1 MSAGPIDAIERLLA
15 ETADA
20 DEVLRRTV
28 EALVAEPEIAW
39 AGVAF
44 VEGDTITLGPAAG
57 TPDESRRTRVP
68 VAFQDAVVGELRVD
82 GAVDRAS
89 LELIASL
96 IAPHVL
102 IGWDTGGEDWEP

>member
-1 MSAGPIDAIERLLA
+1 VSAGPIEAIERLLA

-28 EALVAEPEIAW
+28 EALVAEPEVAW
-39 AGVAF
+39 AGVAL

-68 VAFQDAVVGELRVD
+68 VAFHDAVVGELQVD
-82 GAVDRAS
+82 GDVDDDS
-89 LELIASL
+89 LERVASL

-102 IGWDTGGEDWEP
+102 IGWDTGGEAWEP

>member
-1 MSAGPIDAIERLLA
+1 MSASPIEAIEHVLA

-20 DEVLRRTV
+20 DEVLRRTMN
-28 EALVAEPEIAW
+28 ALVAEPEVVW

-44 VEGDTITLGPAAG
+44 VEGRAITLGPAAG

-68 VAFQDAVVGELRVD
+68 VAFQDAVVGELQVD
-82 GAVDRAS
+82 GDVDS
-89 LELIASL
+89 DVLERVASL

-102 IGWDTGGEDWEP
+102 LGWDTGGESWEP

>member
-28 EALVAEPEIAW
+28 DALVAEPEIAW

-57 TPDESRRTRVP
+57 TPDGSRRTRVP
-68 VAFQDAVVGELRVD
+68 VAFHDPVVGELQVD
-82 GAVDRAS
+82 GHVDRDS
-89 LELIASL
+89 LERVASL

-102 IGWDTGGEDWEP
+102 LGWDTGGESWEP

>member
-1 MSAGPIDAIERLLA
+1 MSAGPIGAIERLLA

-39 AGVAF
+39 AAVAF
-44 VEGDTITLGPAAG
+44 LEADTITLGPAAG

-68 VAFQDAVVGELRVD
+68 VVFQDAVVGELQVD
-82 GAVDRAS
+82 GDVDGDS
-89 LELIASL
+89 LERVASL
-96 IAPHVL
+96 IAPYVL

>member
-1 MSAGPIDAIERLLA
+1 MSAGPIEAIERLLA

-28 EALVAEPEIAW
+28 QALVADPGIAW

-44 VEGDTITLGPAAG
+44 VEGDTFTLGPVAG

-68 VAFQDAVVGELRVD
+68 VAFQDAVVGELQVD
-82 GAVDRAS
+82 GDVESDSLERVAS
-89 LELIASL
+89 LV
-96 IAPHVL
+96 APHVL
-102 IGWDTGGEDWEP
+102 IGWDTGGESWEP

>member
-1 MSAGPIDAIERLLA
+1 MSAGPIDAIERLVA

-44 VEGDTITLGPAAG
+44 VEGSTITLGPAAG

-68 VAFQDAVVGELRVD
+68 VAFHEAVVGELQVD
-82 GAVDRAS
+82 GDVDSAS
-89 LELIASL
+89 LERVASL
-96 IAPHVL
+96 IAPQVL

>member
-1 MSAGPIDAIERLLA
+1 MSAGPIDAIKRLVA

-44 VEGDTITLGPAAG
+44 VEGSTITLGPTAG
-57 TPDESRRTRVP
+57 TPDESRRTRIP
-68 VAFQDAVVGELRVD
+68 VAFQDAIVGELRVD
-82 GAVDRAS
+82 GAVESAS
-89 LELIASL
+89 LEQVASL

>member
-1 MSAGPIDAIERLLA
+1 VSAGPIGAIERLLA

-28 EALVAEPEIAW
+28 EALVAEPAIAW

-82 GAVDRAS
+82 GAVDSAS